1 MVKASNKTIGLV
13 GGTFDPAHKGHIAI
27 TKIAIKR
34 LKLSKV
40 LWIVTK
46 KNPFKDNPY
55 YSLSQRLKKAKELT
69 KGIKKIQVL
78 HLDKRVNSS
87 RSINIINYLVNRKK
101 LKNIYFI
108 IGADNLINFHKWKD
122 WKRIV
127 KLTKLIVFSR
137 KGYDRKSR
145 ESIVA
150 KYLNKNKI
158 TFIKN
163 KPIHVSSSILRKNLK
178 ANH

>member
-27 TKIAIKR
+27 TKIAIKKF
-34 LKLSKV
+34 KLSKV
-40 LWIVTK
+40 LWVVTK
-46 KNPFKDNPY
+46 KNPFKNNPY
-55 YSLSQRLKKAKELT
+55 YSLSQRLKKAKEIT
-69 KGIKKIQVL
+69 KDIKKIQVI

-137 KGYDRKSR
+137 KGYDRKGSK
-145 ESIVA
+145 STVT
-150 KYLNKNKI
+150 KYYKNKI

-163 KPIHVSSSILRKNLK
+163 RPIIISSTKLRKKLD
-178 ANH
+178 

>member
-27 TKIAIKR
+27 TKIAIKK

-46 KNPFKDNPY
+46 KNPLKHNPY
-55 YSLSQRLKKAKELT
+55 YSLSQRLKKAKKLT
-69 KGIKKIQVL
+69 RGIKKIQVI

-137 KGYDRKSR
+137 KGYDRKGSK
-145 ESIVA
+145 STVT
-150 KYLNKNKI
+150 KYYKNKI

-163 KPIHVSSSILRKNLK
+163 KPIVISSTKLRKKLV
-178 ANH
+178 

>member
-27 TKIAIKR
+27 TKIAIKK

-55 YSLSQRLKKAKELT
+55 YSLSQRLKKAKEIT
-69 KGIKKIQVL
+69 RGIKKIQVI

-87 RSINIINYLVNRKK
+87 RSINIINYLVTVDLLPFLSYPLLEKT
-101 LKNIYFI
+101 
-108 IGADNLINFHKWKD
+108 INF
-122 WKRIV
+122 V
-127 KLTKLIVFSR
+127 NLT
-137 KGYDRKSR
+137 
-145 ESIVA
+145 
-150 KYLNKNKI
+150 
-158 TFIKN
+158 
-163 KPIHVSSSILRKNLK
+163 ILFQSFHL
-178 ANH
+178 

>member
-1 MVKASNKTIGLV
+1 MVKALNKTIGLV
-13 GGTFDPAHKGHIAI
+13 GGTFDPAHKGHVAI
-27 TKIAIKR
+27 TKIAIKK

-46 KNPFKDNPY
+46 KNTFKDNPY
-55 YSLSQRLKKAKELT
+55 FSLYQRLKKAKELT
-69 KGIKKIQVL
+69 KGIKKIQVI

-87 RSINIINYLVNRKK
+87 RSINIINYLFNRKK

-122 WKRIV
+122 WKKIV

-137 KGYDRKSR
+137 KGYDRKGSK
-145 ESIVA
+145 STVT
-150 KYLNKNKI
+150 KYYKNKI

-163 KPIHVSSSILRKNLK
+163 RPIVISSTKLRKKLV
-178 ANH
+178 

>member
-1 MVKASNKTIGLV
+1 MVKARNKTIGLV
-13 GGTFDPAHKGHIAI
+13 GGTFDPAHKGHVAI
-27 TKIAIKR
+27 TKIAIKK

-40 LWIVTK
+40 FWIVTR

-69 KGIKKIQVL
+69 KGIKKIQVI

-108 IGADNLINFHKWKD
+108 IGADNLINFHRWKD
-122 WKRIV
+122 WKKIV

-137 KGYDRKSR
+137 KGYDRKGSK
-145 ESIVA
+145 STVT
-150 KYLNKNKI
+150 KYYKNKI

-163 KPIHVSSSILRKNLK
+163 RPIVISSTKLRKKLV
-178 ANH
+178 

>member
-27 TKIAIKR
+27 TKIAIKK

-55 YSLSQRLKKAKELT
+55 YSLSQRLKKAKEIT
-69 KGIKKIQVL
+69 RGIKKIQVI

-137 KGYDRKSR
+137 RGYDRKGSK
-145 ESIVA
+145 STVT
-150 KYLNKNKI
+150 KYYKNKI

-163 KPIHVSSSILRKNLK
+163 KPIVISSTKLRKKLF
-178 ANH
+178 

>member
-13 GGTFDPAHKGHIAI
+13 GGTFDPAHKGHLAI
-27 TKIAIKR
+27 TKIAIKK

-55 YSLSQRLKKAKELT
+55 YSLSQRLKKAKKLT
-69 KGIKKIQVL
+69 KDIKKIEVI

-87 RSINIINYLVNRKK
+87 RSINMINYLVNRKK
-101 LKNIYFI
+101 LKNICFI
-108 IGADNLINFHKWKD
+108 IGSDNLINFHKWKD
-122 WKRIV
+122 WKKIV

-137 KGYDRKSR
+137 KGYDRKGSK
-145 ESIVA
+145 STVT
-150 KYLNKNKI
+150 KYYKNKI

-163 KPIHVSSSILRKNLK
+163 RPIVISSTKLRKKLV
-178 ANH
+178 

>member
-1 MVKASNKTIGLV
+1 MVKTSNKTIGLV
-13 GGTFDPAHKGHIAI
+13 GGTFDPAHKGHVTI
-27 TKIAIKR
+27 TKIAIKKF
-34 LKLSKV
+34 KLSKV
-40 LWIVTK
+40 FWIVTK

-69 KGIKKIQVL
+69 KSIKKIQVV

-101 LKNIYFI
+101 LKNICFI

-122 WKRIV
+122 WKKIV
-127 KLTKLIVFSR
+127 KLTKLVVFSR
-137 KGYDRKSR
+137 KGYDRKGNKST
-145 ESIVA
+145 VT
-150 KYLNKNKI
+150 KYYKNKI

-163 KPIHVSSSILRKNLK
+163 RHIVISSTKLRKKLV
-178 ANH
+178 

>member
-27 TKIAIKR
+27 TKIAIKK
-34 LKLSKV
+34 LNLSKV

-69 KGIKKIQVL
+69 RGIKKIQVI

-87 RSINIINYLVNRKK
+87 RSINIINYLVNKKK

-137 KGYDRKSR
+137 KGYDRKGSK
-145 ESIVA
+145 STVT
-150 KYLNKNKI
+150 KYYKNKI

-163 KPIHVSSSILRKNLK
+163 RPIVISSTKLRKNLV
-178 ANH
+178 

>member
-27 TKIAIKR
+27 TKIAIKK

-69 KGIKKIQVL
+69 KGIKKIQVI

-137 KGYDRKSR
+137 KGYDRKGSK
-145 ESIVA
+145 STVT
-150 KYLNKNKI
+150 KYYKNKI

-163 KPIHVSSSILRKNLK
+163 RPIIISSTRIRKKLN
-178 ANH
+178 

>member
-1 MVKASNKTIGLV
+1 MVKASNKAIGLV
-13 GGTFDPAHKGHIAI
+13 GGTFDPAHKGHVEI
-27 TKIAIKR
+27 TKIAIKE

-69 KGIKKIQVL
+69 KGIKKIQVI

-87 RSINIINYLVNRKK
+87 RSINIINYLVKRKK

-137 KGYDRKSR
+137 MGYDRKGSK
-145 ESIVA
+145 STVT
-150 KYLNKNKI
+150 KYYKNKI

-163 KPIHVSSSILRKNLK
+163 KHIVISSTKLRKKLV
-178 ANH
+178 

>member
-13 GGTFDPAHKGHIAI
+13 GGTFDPAHRGHIAI
-27 TKIAIKR
+27 TKIAIKKF
-34 LKLSKV
+34 KLSKV
-40 LWIVTK
+40 FWIVTK
-46 KNPFKDNPY
+46 KNPFKNNPY
-55 YSLSQRLKKAKELT
+55 YSLSQRLKKAKEIT
-69 KGIKKIQVL
+69 KDIKKIQVI

-87 RSINIINYLVNRKK
+87 RSINIINYLVKRKK

-137 KGYDRKSR
+137 KGYDRKGSK
-145 ESIVA
+145 STVT
-150 KYLNKNKI
+150 KYYKNKI

-163 KPIHVSSSILRKNLK
+163 RHIVISSTNLRKKLV
-178 ANH
+178 

>member
-1 MVKASNKTIGLV
+1 MVKTSNKTIGLV
-13 GGTFDPAHKGHIAI
+13 GGTFDPAHKGHVAI
-27 TKIAIKR
+27 TKIAIKK

-40 LWIVTK
+40 FWIVTK
-46 KNPFKDNPY
+46 KNPLKDNPY

-69 KGIKKIQVL
+69 KGIEEIQVI

-122 WKRIV
+122 WKKIV

-137 KGYDRKSR
+137 MGYDRKGTKST
-145 ESIVA
+145 VT
-150 KYLNKNKI
+150 KYYKNKI

-163 KPIHVSSSILRKNLK
+163 RPLVSTSTK
-178 ANH
+178 

>member
-1 MVKASNKTIGLV
+1 MVKVSNKSIGLV
-13 GGTFDPAHKGHIAI
+13 GGTFDPAHKGHVAI
-27 TKIAIKR
+27 TKIAIKK

-40 LWIVTK
+40 FWIVTK

-108 IGADNLINFHKWKD
+108 IGADNLIGFHKWKG

-137 KGYDRKSR
+137 KGYDKKGNKST
-145 ESIVA
+145 VT
-150 KYLNKNKI
+150 KYYKNKI

-163 KPIHVSSSILRKNLK
+163 RPIVISSTKLRKKLI
-178 ANH
+178 

>member
-13 GGTFDPAHKGHIAI
+13 GGTFDPAHKGHLAI
-27 TKIAIKR
+27 TKIAIKK

-55 YSLSQRLKKAKELT
+55 YSLSQRLKKAKKLT
-69 KGIKKIQVL
+69 KDIKKIEVI

-137 KGYDRKSR
+137 KGYDRKGSK
-145 ESIVA
+145 STVT
-150 KYLNKNKI
+150 KYCKNKI

-163 KPIHVSSSILRKNLK
+163 RPIIISSTKLRKKLV
-178 ANH
+178 

>member
-1 MVKASNKTIGLV
+1 MLKALNKTIGLV

-27 TKIAIKR
+27 TKIAIKKF
-34 LKLSKV
+34 KLSKV
-40 LWIVTK
+40 FWIVTK
-46 KNPFKDNPY
+46 KNPFKNNPY
-55 YSLSQRLKKAKELT
+55 YSLSQRLKKAKEIT
-69 KGIKKIQVL
+69 KDIKKIQVI

-137 KGYDRKSR
+137 KGYDRKGSK
-145 ESIVA
+145 STVT
-150 KYLNKNKI
+150 KYYKNKI

-163 KPIHVSSSILRKNLK
+163 RHIVISSTKLRKKLV
-178 ANH
+178 

>member
-1 MVKASNKTIGLV
+1 MVKVSNKSIGLV
-13 GGTFDPAHKGHIAI
+13 GGTFDPAHKGHVAI
-27 TKIAIKR
+27 TKIAIKK

-40 LWIVTK
+40 FWIVTK

-55 YSLSQRLKKAKELT
+55 YSLSQRLKKAKKLT
-69 KGIKKIQVL
+69 KGIKKIKVI

-108 IGADNLINFHKWKD
+108 IGADNLIGFHKWKG

-137 KGYDRKSR
+137 KGYDKKGNKST
-145 ESIVA
+145 VT
-150 KYLNKNKI
+150 KYYKNKI

-163 KPIHVSSSILRKNLK
+163 RPIVISSTKLRKKLV
-178 ANH
+178 

>member
-1 MVKASNKTIGLV
+1 MVKVSNKSIGLV
-13 GGTFDPAHKGHIAI
+13 GGTFDPAHKGHVAI
-27 TKIAIKR
+27 TKIAIKK

-40 LWIVTK
+40 FWIVTK

-55 YSLSQRLKKAKELT
+55 YSLSQRLKKAKKLT
-69 KGIKKIQVL
+69 KGIKKIKVI

-108 IGADNLINFHKWKD
+108 IGADNLINFHKWKS

-137 KGYDRKSR
+137 KGYDKKGNKST
-145 ESIVA
+145 VT
-150 KYLNKNKI
+150 KYYKNKI

-163 KPIHVSSSILRKNLK
+163 RPIVISSTKLRKKLV
-178 ANH
+178 

>member
-13 GGTFDPAHKGHIAI
+13 GGTFDPAHKGHVAI
-27 TKIAIKR
+27 TKIAIKK

-40 LWIVTK
+40 FWIVTK

-69 KGIKKIQVL
+69 KGIKKIQVI

-87 RSINIINYLVNRKK
+87 RMINIINYLVKRKK

-108 IGADNLINFHKWKD
+108 IGADNLINFHKWKN

-137 KGYDRKSR
+137 KGYDRKGSK
-145 ESIVA
+145 STVT
-150 KYLNKNKI
+150 KYYKNKI

-163 KPIHVSSSILRKNLK
+163 RPIVISSTKLRKKLV
-178 ANH
+178 

>member
-27 TKIAIKR
+27 TKIAIKKF
-34 LKLSKV
+34 KLNKV
-40 LWIVTK
+40 LWVVTK
-46 KNPFKDNPY
+46 KNPFKNNPY
-55 YSLSQRLKKAKELT
+55 YSLSQRLKKAKEIT
-69 KGIKKIQVL
+69 KDIKKIQVI

-137 KGYDRKSR
+137 KGYDRKGSK
-145 ESIVA
+145 STVT
-150 KYLNKNKI
+150 KYYKNKI

-163 KPIHVSSSILRKNLK
+163 RPIVISSTKLRKKLV
-178 ANH
+178 

>member
-13 GGTFDPAHKGHIAI
+13 GGTFDPAHKGHVAI
-27 TKIAIKR
+27 TKIAIKK

-69 KGIKKIQVL
+69 KGIKKIQVIY
-78 HLDKRVNSS
+78 LDKRVNSS
-87 RSINIINYLVNRKK
+87 RSINIINYLINREK

-108 IGADNLINFHKWKD
+108 IGSDNLINFH
-122 WKRIV
+122 IE
-127 KLTKLIVFSR
+127 LLIHALFLL
-137 KGYDRKSR
+137 
-145 ESIVA
+145 A
-150 KYLNKNKI
+150 L
-158 TFIKN
+158 
-163 KPIHVSSSILRKNLK
+163 LRPYPWN
-178 ANH
+178 

>member
-27 TKIAIKR
+27 TKIAIKK

-55 YSLSQRLKKAKELT
+55 YSLSQRLKKAKEIT
-69 KGIKKIQVL
+69 RGIKKIQVI

-137 KGYDRKSR
+137 KGYDRKAGK
-145 ESIVA
+145 SIVA
-150 KYLNKNKI
+150 KYYKNKI
-158 TFIKN
+158 TFIQN
-163 KPIHVSSSILRKNLK
+163 KPIIISSTKLRKKLY
-178 ANH
+178 

>member
-1 MVKASNKTIGLV
+1 MLKASNKSIGLL
-13 GGTFDPAHKGHIAI
+13 GGSFDPAHKGHIAI
-27 TKIAIKR
+27 SKIAIKK

-40 LWIVTK
+40 FWIVTK

-69 KGIKKIQVL
+69 KGTKKIQVI

-108 IGADNLINFHKWKD
+108 IGADNLINFHKWKY
-122 WKRIV
+122 WKKIV

-137 KGYDRKSR
+137 KGYDRKGGKST
-145 ESIVA
+145 VT
-150 KYLNKNKI
+150 KYYKNKI

-163 KPIHVSSSILRKNLK
+163 RPIIISSTKLRKKLD
-178 ANH
+178 

>member
-1 MVKASNKTIGLV
+1 MVKGSNKTIGLV
-13 GGTFDPAHKGHIAI
+13 GGTFDPAHKGHLAI
-27 TKIAIKR
+27 TKIALRK

-55 YSLSQRLKKAKELT
+55 YSLSQRLNKAKELT
-69 KGIKKIQVL
+69 KGIKKIQVI

-87 RSINIINYLVNRKK
+87 RSINIINYLINRKK

-108 IGADNLINFHKWKD
+108 IGADNLINFHKWKG
-122 WKRIV
+122 WKKIV
-127 KLTKLIVFSR
+127 KLVKLVVFSR
-137 KGYDRKSR
+137 KGYDRKGSK
-145 ESIVA
+145 STVT
-150 KYLNKNKI
+150 KYYKNKI

-163 KPIHVSSSILRKNLK
+163 RPIIISSTRIRKKLN
-178 ANH
+178 